1 MPRKQAQRIPLLGK
15 ERENKEATLCIMVV
29 GKTVS
34 SSLYQSSP
42 FVHHVERMMGKSIEQ
57 S

>member
-15 ERENKEATLCIMVV
+15 ERENKEATLCILVV